1 MNNLKYIHIQIRN
14 MNYRVLVVGLTDK
27 SDGLKKPIYNVKI
40 TESAFVT
47 LLHISMDG
55 YNLKVLEYVL
65 AVKQTTVSLLLKIH
79 V

>member
-1 MNNLKYIHIQIRN
+1 

-65 AVKQTTVSLLLKIH
+65 AVKQTTDNCFPFIENSCIGVKI
-79 V
+79 